1 MNELLLA
8 SPILSVSILAV
19 IALIFDAVNEQNK
32 KFGYLFVQATLVI
45 GLILSVAGLFNYY
58 ELVEYVNWEE
68 SYTKNTLNF
77 TQTAYFFD
85 ILFSLGAI
93 LSLMAAKPYLQRENS
108 EETEYYNLILYAVA
122 GMMII
127 AHSNHFITAFIGIET
142 MSITFYI
149 IAGYFRFNK
158 KSVESAMKYFFLG
171 AFATGFLV
179 YGMAM
184 IYGATGSMQFDIIS
198 SAIASGDLNSFT
210 YLNIGFGLMI
220 VGLAF
225 KMAVF
230 PFHQWA
236 PDVYTGAPTVVTAFM
251 STAGKAAAV
260 LIFIMVAKS
269 LMPFS
274 EVEEIISNTENAQTV
289 LAILS
294 AITMLIGNITA
305 VVQKNVKR
313 MLAFSSVAHAG
324 YLMMGLV
331 ANTTDGWNGMVFYM
345 TAYLFMQLGAF
356 VLLSIYERDK
366 GKNLEFSDFSGFYKS
381 NPAMA
386 VIMAMFMLSLA
397 GIPPFAG
404 FFGKYLLFI
413 AAIKSGFTWLTLIA
427 VVSSIISM
435 YFYIGLIKYMW
446 FDEPE
451 EGGATMEN
459 TSPLASIPVYIS
471 SIVIIVLGVLPFLLN
486 DFIGKIM

>member
-8 SPILSVSILAV
+8 SPILSVSILAI
-19 IALIFDAVNEQNK
+19 IALIFDAMNEQNK
-32 KFGYLFVQATLVI
+32 KFGYLFVQASLVI
-45 GLILSVAGLFNYY
+45 GLIMSVVGLFNYHT
-58 ELVEYVNWEE
+58 LVEYVNW
-68 SYTKNTLNF
+68 SDSITKNTLNF

-85 ILFSLGAI
+85 ILFSLAAI
-93 LSLMAAKPYLQRENS
+93 LTLMAAKPYLQRENA
-108 EETEYYNLILYAVA
+108 EETEFYNLILYAVA

-127 AHSNHFITAFIGIET
+127 VHSNHFLTAFIGIET

-171 AFATGFLV
+171 AFSTAFLV

-184 IYGATGSMQFDIIS
+184 IYGATGSMQFDIVS
-198 SAIASGDLNSFT
+198 SKIAAGDLSSIT
-210 YLNIGFGLMI
+210 YLNVGFGLLI
-220 VGLAF
+220 VGLCF

-236 PDVYTGAPTVVTAFM
+236 PDVYTGSPTVVTAFM

-260 LIFIMVAKS
+260 MIFIMIARS
-269 LMPFS
+269 LMP
-274 EVEEIISNTENAQTV
+274 VTEIEAVLQNTEKAQTV
-289 LAILS
+289 LAVLS

-331 ANTTDGWNGMVFYM
+331 ANTADGWKGIVFYM

-356 VLLSIYERDK
+356 VLLSIYEREK

-381 NPAMA
+381 NPMMA

-413 AAIKSGFTWLTLIA
+413 AAIKSGFTWLTLVA

-435 YFYIGLIKYMW
+435 YFYIGLIKNMW
-446 FDEPE
+446 FNEAE
-451 EGGATMEN
+451 EGAAPMEN
-459 TSPLASIPVYIS
+459 TSPMASIPVYIS
-471 SIVIIVLGVLPFLLN
+471 TIVIIVFGVLPFLLN
-486 DFIGKIM
+486 DFIGNIM